1 MGIEDVDAKKQAKQA
16 GRQAGQQAH
25 NQESVG
31 LGTRSG
37 SALRL
42 GVDGLFLPSS
52 LCPPSVPEPR
62 PHPR

>member
-42 GVDGLFLPSS
+42 GVDSLFPPS